1 MRKRTVKK
9 QIWVDRQEAQL
20 LQKKAK
26 KAGVSEA
33 ALLRSLL
40 LGYQP
45 AEKPDDRFYEAMR
58 QMSAIGNS
66 LNQLARKA
74 NALGFIDAPAYRRE
88 AERWNRFQLEVKE
101 RFLLPVRVK

>member
-1 MRKRTVKK
+1 MRKRTIKK
-9 QIWVDRQEAQL
+9 QIWIDRQEAQS

-26 KAGVSEA
+26 KAELSEA

-40 LGYQP
+40 TGYQP
-45 AEKPDDRFYEAMR
+45 AEKPDDRFYDTMR

-66 LNQLARKA
+66 LNQIARKA
-74 NALGFIDAPAYRRE
+74 NALGFVDAPAYRRE

-101 RFLLPVRVK
+101 HFLLPARMK